1 MTTDRQM
8 IGRLEKR
15 DGTPPVHRFP
25 VQVYWEDTD
34 AGGIVY
40 YANYLKFIERARTD
54 MLRGLGIHQ
63 QRMMMEEQL
72 NFVVRDCHIDYLRPA
87 RMDDILEVET
97 SLTEIKGATMRMK
110 QNVLKQDEILIKSDI
125 RIACLQKNGRP
136 ARFSPQ
142 IKTKFSSLIYSSGA
156 TTK

>member
-8 IGRLEKR
+8 IGRLEQR
-15 DGTPPVHRFP
+15 DDAPPVHCFP

-54 MLRGLGIHQ
+54 MLCGLGIHQ
-63 QRMMMEEQL
+63 QQMMMEEQL
-72 NFVVRDCHIDYLRPA
+72 NFVVRDCHIDYLQPA
-87 RMDDILEVET
+87 RMDDTLDVET
-97 SLTEIKGATMRMK
+97 SLSEIKGATMRLK
-110 QNVLKQDEILIKSDI
+110 QTVLKQGEILVKSDI